1 VEEVVRRFL
10 VRGKVQGVFFRHST
24 RLEAERLAIRGIARN
39 LPDGSVEVI
48 ARGTAQALQQ
58 LRVWLHR
65 GPAQARVD
73 AVQESDPGGFR
84 RSLEPPRFLPSLHHQ
99 SGIRIAA
106 DAAVVACERPRPIA
120 VLGAQVVT

>member
-1 VEEVVRRFL
+1 MRSTPRPRQHCPTEAIRLEEVFRRFL
-10 VRGKVQGVFFRHST
+10 VHGKVQGVFFRHST

-48 ARGTAQALQQ
+48 ARGTASAMQE

-73 AVQESDPGGFR
+73 AVQESDAGDLGTVPADFV
-84 RSLEPPRFLPSLHHQ
+84 
-99 SGIRIAA
+99 IR
-106 DAAVVACERPRPIA
+106 
-120 VLGAQVVT
+120 